1 MSSTST
7 LRARIAARRNYRAF
21 ERALA
26 KATSPAAARDLQAIY
41 RSQ

>member
-1 MSSTST
+1 MTSSS
-7 LRARIAARRNYRAF
+7 LRARIVARRNYRAF

-41 RSQ
+41 RTQ